1 MKSNQKL
8 TPKYWIGHDVRDSD
22 VFLTS
27 ASKTKVTAA
36 NEMSEMF
43 GEDWIF
49 DEFYRVDLFEI
60 NLCGEK

>member
-8 TPKYWIGHDVRDSD
+8 TPKYWIGHDVRGSD
-22 VFLTS
+22 LFLTS
-27 ASKTKVTAA
+27 ASKTKVTAV
-36 NEMSEMF
+36 NEMSELF

-60 NLCGEK
+60 NLCREK